1 MAVGFNDVGLEV
13 GFVVGG
19 ATFNDVS
26 SMVGLNVGV
35 DVVGVL
41 VGILL

>member
-35 DVVGVL
+35 GVVGVL
-41 VGILL
+41 VGGLL